1 MTKRWYDLDFAE
13 TARQTDTDLRTGL
26 RTEEARK
33 RLETN
38 GLNTVFPLPASSFWE
53 DMRKTSVSTL
63 TILLTLVCVLQV
75 FFTKSILCLIPVL
88 LLAIN
93 YLTLMISY
101 VKAKRILSGMGHA
114 SLPTAKVVR
123 DGRMTLVKQEQV
135 AVGDLICLSAG
146 DIVPCDARLIEDN
159 NLIVLESGITGAE
172 GPVRKDSDY
181 RNIRNIAPHEA
192 LNMVYASTI
201 VKSGHGKAIACRCGK
216 DCYVCSVGKNKAAVS
231 YDKLAVFNRLRKLS
245 YFVTL
250 AAILLTF
257 LLTVLNMLPAFRRFD
272 ALTGLLYA
280 LSFGCGAMTEFYSIF
295 GYIIVSVGVFGSFR
309 PSGRLCTGVL
319 IKNAEKLSDM
329 AKLTTLIIP
338 TEAVVAES
346 DMRLNCIYLDVD
358 ADRPY
363 EVTQLGFDPACSE
376 ILRLAVVSTGLYDQ
390 RLISLTA
397 AGDNMYT
404 CEEEAILR
412 SAKENGLY
420 THELDEEYPLREHL
434 GKGEYCPFETTLI
447 RQGAE
452 NRVVVRGAADQIL
465 ASCTSYRDRAGNIH
479 KMNGMIRSRLST
491 IASQMMRER
500 GRVVGIATNYSFFTT
515 LVRLSDTLSGMT
527 FEGFLGFNEPL
538 LPGVTKTVEK
548 LRSAG
553 IRVVLFTSDKSERN
567 AALAGILGIVTDEAG
582 QITDRDEIQRMGE
595 GVLATRLDRL
605 ALYQNMDARTA
616 GRVIS
621 LMQKRGEKVGYLG
634 QKFEE
639 IVTMR
644 QADVCY
650 TQSITLSERKKS
662 RKKGSDDADLPISVS
677 KAGDGAP
684 GGCDALRFVSDAI
697 VSVVTGRD
705 SSGGLNAVC
714 ASIERARMIDRNIRR
729 LMTYL
734 LTVNITRLLLL
745 LWTFF
750 SGYLMLTPIQ
760 ILFCGLLFDL
770 AAVMIIAFEKPDRDI
785 LSKAPSGRQHTSSAA
800 SFRAILS
807 GLFFGICLILSG
819 SVLISLGLV
828 DSAKVCTPIFL
839 SMLIASPLILLES
852 GKERSLFAGDLSFSN
867 MLSFAVLSILA
878 LVGCGLIFPAFGN
891 LVGIYRLP
899 VSVCVGVLIPPT
911 LLLLFTE
918 LFKSTAK
925 GKMGF
930 PTPGKRKPRTPKK
943 DSKDAT
949 SKDAPSGASSDE
961 HSEQP

>member
-1 MTKRWYDLDFAE
+1 MTKRWYDLDAAE

-26 RTEEARK
+26 SSEEARK
-33 RLETN
+33 RLEAN
-38 GLNTVFPLPASSFWE
+38 GLNTVFPLPTYSFWE

-63 TILLTLVCVLQV
+63 TILLALTCVLSALFNKDLQ
-75 FFTKSILCLIPVL
+75 SLILIL
-88 LLAIN
+88 LLGVN
-93 YLTLMISY
+93 YLTLIVSY

-114 SLPTAKVVR
+114 ALPTAKVVR
-123 DGRMTLVKQEQV
+123 DGRMTLVRQEQI

-146 DIVPCDARLIEDN
+146 DIIPCDARLIEDN

-172 GPVRKDSDY
+172 GPVRKDSEY
-181 RNIRNIAPHEA
+181 RNIRNIPPHEA

-231 YDKLAVFNRLRKLS
+231 YDKLAVFNKLRKLS
-245 YFVTL
+245 YFITL

-257 LLTVLNMLPAFRRFD
+257 LLTVMNMLPALRRFD

-280 LSFGCGAMTEFYSIF
+280 LSFGCGAMSEFYAIF
-295 GYIIVSVGVFGSFR
+295 GYIIVSVGVFSSFNQ
-309 PSGRLCTGVL
+309 SGRLCTGVL

-329 AKLTTLIIP
+329 GKLTTLILP

-346 DMRLNCIYLDVD
+346 DMHLNCIYLDVD
-358 ADRPY
+358 SDRPY
-363 EVTQLGFDPACSE
+363 EVTPLGFDPVCSE

-390 RLISLTA
+390 RLLSLTA

-412 SAKENGLY
+412 SAKKNGLY

-434 GKGEYCPFETTLI
+434 GKSEYCPFETTLV

-452 NRVVVRGAADQIL
+452 NRVIVRGAADQIL
-465 ASCTSYRDRAGNIH
+465 AACTSYRDMAGNIH

-491 IASQMMRER
+491 IAAQMMRER
-500 GRVVGIATNYSFFTT
+500 GTVVGIATNYSFFST

-527 FEGFLGFNEPL
+527 FEGFLGFSEPL

-553 IRVVLFTSDKSERN
+553 IRVVLFTPDKSERN
-567 AALAGILGIVTDEAG
+567 AALAGILGIVSDEAG
-582 QITDRDEIQRMGE
+582 QITDRAEIERMGE

-605 ALYQNMDARTA
+605 ALYQNMDPRTA

-621 LMQKRGEKVGYLG
+621 LMQKQGEKVGYLG

-650 TQSITLSERKKS
+650 TQSMTLSDRRKS
-662 RKKGSDDADLPISVS
+662 RKKRADDADLPISVS

-697 VSVVTGRD
+697 VSVITGKD
-705 SSGGLNAVC
+705 STGGLNAVC
-714 ASIERARMIDRNIRR
+714 ASIERARMIYRNINR
-729 LMTYL
+729 LFTYL

-750 SGYLMLTPIQ
+750 SGNILLTPVQMLT
-760 ILFCGLLFDL
+760 CGLLFDL

-785 LSKAPSGRQHTSSAA
+785 LAKGKSGRQNRTSAA
-800 SFRAILS
+800 NFHAMLS

-819 SVLISLGLV
+819 SVLTSLGLV
-828 DSAKVCTPIFL
+828 SASTVCTPVFL
-839 SMLIASPLILLES
+839 SVLIASHLILLES
-852 GKERSLFAGDLSFSN
+852 GKERSLFAGDVSFSN

-878 LVGCGLIFPAFGN
+878 LVGFGLFFPVFGGFF
-891 LVGIYRLP
+891 GIYRLP
-899 VSVCVGVLIPPT
+899 VPAYVAVLIPPI

-925 GKMGF
+925 SKSGF
-930 PTPGKRKPRTPKK
+930 RFPAHRRTRTAEKSSGTP
-943 DSKDAT
+943 
-949 SKDAPSGASSDE
+949 SDGNARDDQK
-961 HSEQP
+961 SDNP